1 MAHRQQQKKRKKKK
15 KCRKNKV
22 RNNQKKVGKQQ
33 AVIHPQRQAQ
43 EEEEKEN
50 KNGLIEWR
58 VTGNLLHRFKNAKQK
73 QRFDSPQFQSIDG
86 TTWRI
91 VIYPHGHY
99 STDHCVI
106 DLR

>member
-15 KCRKNKV
+15 KCKKNKV
-22 RNNQKKVGKQQ
+22 RNNQKKAGKQQ

-50 KNGLIEWR
+50 RNGLIEWR
-58 VTGNLLHRFKNAKQK
+58 VTGNLLHQFKNAKRK
-73 QRFDSPQFQSIDG
+73 QPFNSSQFQTIDG

-91 VIYPHGHY
+91 VICP
-99 STDHCVI
+99 
-106 DLR
+106 